1 MFYNTS
7 KFLLI
12 SEDAVVLREFVL
24 NDPSCRHILSLH
36 PLILDNLLKR
46 HNILQVVFL
55 ECRAFPGR
63 YLCVANT
70 HLFYHPMADHIR
82 LLQVEIS
89 LKYIESAVELFRQR
103 DGVGGNSQIAIM
115 LMGDFNSCP
124 CIASYNYILDG
135 VVSREHRDWQ
145 VCRMDQSPPC
155 NCDHKS
161 LNIIHA
167 DNEHQLEVDLKG
179 FDENE
184 FENNEFII
192 GLDLKHGLH
201 FTNATGTTHATNITL
216 SWKGVLD
223 YIFIDSEHLKVDRV
237 IPLPSDEQLTESVAL
252 PSTYFPSD
260 HVALVVD
267 VVWK

>member
-24 NDPSCRHILSLH
+24 KDPSCRHILSLH
-36 PLILDNLLKR
+36 PLVLNNLLKR

-55 ECRAFPGR
+55 EDRAFPGR

-70 HLFYHPMADHIR
+70 HLFYHPMGDHIR
-82 LLQVEIS
+82 LLQVEIA
-89 LKYIESAVELFRQR
+89 LKYIEGAVQLFRQR

-124 CIASYNYILDG
+124 CIAAYNYILDG
-135 VVSREHRDWQ
+135 VVPREHWDWQ
-145 VCRMDQSPPC
+145 VCRMDRPPLC
-155 NCDHKS
+155 SCDHKS
-161 LNIIHA
+161 LNIIRE
-167 DNEHQLEVDLKG
+167 DGEHQLDFKG

-184 FENNEFII
+184 FKNDELIV

-223 YIFIDSEHLKVDRV
+223 YIFIDSERLKVDRV

-252 PSTYFPSD
+252 PSIYFPSD
-260 HVALVVD
+260 HVALGVD